1 MEHVFQPSDQIGAI
15 VPALPKAALVFERH
29 KIDFCCGG
37 DRPLGEAIAELALDT
52 EQVLS
57 ELDHAH
63 TEAQR
68 LKQPDRDWRS
78 APLSELVDYI
88 INTHHA
94 YLNTTLPEL
103 GQLTSTVL
111 RAHGA
116 NHKELAQVHRLFHSL
131 KMELEQHLISEETQI
146 FPLVKEYEQTGDRK
160 KLEQAVA
167 TIDQLESEHLG
178 AGDILKQLRQITEDY
193 AVPPDGCGTYERT
206 YQLLQ
211 ELEADLFRH
220 IHLENNI
227 LHVRL
232 RELNNQA

>member
-1 MEHVFQPSDQIGAI
+1 MEHVFQTNDQIGTI
-15 VPALPKAALVFERH
+15 VSTLPKAALVFERH

-37 DRPLGEAIAELALDT
+37 DRPLGEAITELGLNS
-52 EQVLS
+52 EQILS
-57 ELDHAH
+57 ELDRAH
-63 TEAQR
+63 SEAQQLR
-68 LKQPDRDWRS
+68 QPDKDWRS

-88 INTHHA
+88 INSHHA
-94 YLNTTLPEL
+94 YLNSTLPEL

-116 NHKELAQVHRLFHSL
+116 NHKELVQVHRLFNSL

-146 FPLVKEYEQTGDRK
+146 FPLVKEFERTGDRK
-160 KLEQAVA
+160 TLEEAVA

-178 AGDILKQLRQITEDY
+178 AGDILKELRQITDDY
-193 AVPPDGCGTYERT
+193 AVPADGCGTYERT
-206 YQLLQ
+206 YRLLQ

-227 LHVRL
+227 LHIRL
-232 RELNNQA
+232 RGLSEQA